1 LTLRL
6 SPVFRFRRRRCLPLH
21 VAGSVGSTALQR
33 LYVVDDVPRTS
44 AQGLARRGTRML
56 PLKPADHSA
65 RTLDVPVLVP
75 QARCAPAGRS
85 HGAAVLR
92 HQGPTPQNQKQQEGG
107 FPHRQSASNA
117 IFNVRVARP
126 PAYFILS
133 DSALLLRLS
142 SFAVIDSLINLKYA
156 LKVST
161 TLARKPSFNMISPL
175 PLKGCVSSM

>member
-1 LTLRL
+1 MGIEATRQSRRIKSTSSACWIRSRSKSDHKLGRARSSTLRL

-126 PAYFILS
+126 PPT
-133 DSALLLRLS
+133 
-142 SFAVIDSLINLKYA
+142 SFCLIQ
-156 LKVST
+156 
-161 TLARKPSFNMISPL
+161 PF
-175 PLKGCVSSM
+175 C